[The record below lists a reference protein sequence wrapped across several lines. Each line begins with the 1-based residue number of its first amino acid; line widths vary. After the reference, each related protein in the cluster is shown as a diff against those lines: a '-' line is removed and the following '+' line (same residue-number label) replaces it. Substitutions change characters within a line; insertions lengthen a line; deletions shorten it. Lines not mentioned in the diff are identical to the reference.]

1 MSSHLA
7 EIGSIEENDWVVG
20 NITPG
25 KKIRH
30 SMTIRKHIVFQVFFK
45 IHVYMYVE
53 FETFLTLCMNLS
65 LDVHVFRCFKQYFV

>member
-7 EIGSIEENDWVVG
+7 EIVSIEENDWVVG

-30 SMTIRKHIVFQVFFK
+30 SMTKKFESTLYFK
-45 IHVYMYVE
+45 YFSKYMYVE